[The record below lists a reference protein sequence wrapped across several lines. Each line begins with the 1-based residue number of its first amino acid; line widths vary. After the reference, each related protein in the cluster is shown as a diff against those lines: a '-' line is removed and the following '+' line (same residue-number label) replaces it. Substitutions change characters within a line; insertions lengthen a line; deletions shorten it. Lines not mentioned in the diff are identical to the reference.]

1 MNKEYGLVSEN
12 NGSTVV
18 AEYAG
23 LKRKDT
29 SYQSEAQ
36 LEEEFIQTL
45 KDEGY
50 EYLIFN
56 SEEELVNNLRSKIEE
71 LNHYTFEDDEWN
83 NFFIK
88 DIKMELL
95 LI

>member
-36 LEEEFIQTL
+36 LE
-45 KDEGY
+45 
-50 EYLIFN
+50 
-56 SEEELVNNLRSKIEE
+56 
-71 LNHYTFEDDEWN
+71 
-83 NFFIK
+83 
-88 DIKMELL
+88 
-95 LI
+95 

>member
-45 KDEGY
+45 KDEG
-50 EYLIFN
+50 F
-56 SEEELVNNLRSKIEE
+56 EEMDINDAINKFIRNKAQSVTEL
-71 LNHYTFEDDEWN
+71 D
-83 NFFIK
+83 
-88 DIKMELL
+88 
-95 LI
+95 

>member
-36 LEEEFIQTL
+36 ERINT
-45 KDEGY
+45 G
-50 EYLIFN
+50 
-56 SEEELVNNLRSKIEE
+56 KIKGMRINIRCFRKKWKRES
-71 LNHYTFEDDEWN
+71 
-83 NFFIK
+83 
-88 DIKMELL
+88 DINKTRNK
-95 LI
+95 

>member
-18 AEYAG
+18 AEYSG

-36 LEEEFIQTL
+36 LEKEFIDTL
-45 KDEGY
+45 VEEGY
-50 EYLIFN
+50 EYLVFS
-56 SEEELVNNLRSKIEE
+56 SEEELVDNLRNKLEE
-71 LNHYTFEDDEWN
+71 LNHYKFEDDEW
-83 NFFIK
+83 K
-88 DIKMELL
+88 KLL
-95 LI
+95 Y

>member
-18 AEYAG
+18 AEYVG

-56 SEEELVNNLRSKIEE
+56 SEEELVSN
-71 LNHYTFEDDEWN
+71 
-83 NFFIK
+83 
-88 DIKMELL
+88 
-95 LI
+95 